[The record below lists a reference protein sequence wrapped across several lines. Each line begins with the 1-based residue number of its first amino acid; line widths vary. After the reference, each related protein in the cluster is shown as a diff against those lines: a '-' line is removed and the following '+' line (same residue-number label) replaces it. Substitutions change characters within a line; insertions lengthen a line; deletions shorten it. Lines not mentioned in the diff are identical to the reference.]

1 MKRFNS
7 KLSQSNA
14 SDAHLHIGAAEKL
27 GGERSCIATAVG
39 TRNPVVGSSG
49 ASRKWCV
56 RAVRSRELGC
66 PFSQGKARFEPWR
79 RARIML
85 ARFSAPPRLVGPPLL
100 WLISGAC
107 PSDPVS
113 WFLAPANEHLVEML
127 IGFTTQKCRNAGAL
141 PRVN

>member
-66 PFSQGKARFEPWR
+66 PFSQGEARLNRGAELELKW
-79 RARIML
+79 L
-85 ARFSAPPRLVGPPLL
+85 DSAPRRG
-100 WLISGAC
+100 WLG
-107 PSDPVS
+107 
-113 WFLAPANEHLVEML
+113 HL
-127 IGFTTQKCRNAGAL
+127 FYD
-141 PRVN
+141 